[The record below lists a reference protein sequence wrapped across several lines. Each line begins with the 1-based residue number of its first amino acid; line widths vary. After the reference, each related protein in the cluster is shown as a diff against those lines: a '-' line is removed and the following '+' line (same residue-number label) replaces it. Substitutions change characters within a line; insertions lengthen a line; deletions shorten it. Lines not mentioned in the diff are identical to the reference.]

1 MKIKYYRDYSIF
13 LKLLLFVL
21 PLVTLLILSL
31 GYLTQNI
38 AKKALTETI
47 QGNLQNTADLK
58 VSKLEDFHKRV
69 YENITALQKNVF
81 IQQYIGDLT
90 IKNDSGASIN
100 AQALLEKPMYN
111 FVEIYKYHCVKL
123 INTDGYVV
131 YATGADKLLGTR
143 IGDPGDQAFLEGKR
157 DIYFSEIFLFDKIYK
172 MVVSAPIYNENELV
186 GLVALELNME
196 DVYSFVQNTTGMGE
210 TGETLLGK
218 KTSKGALF
226 LNPLRHDKSAALVRE
241 AKDGDVNATPALQ
254 AVNGNS
260 SLGIFNDYRGEEV
273 IAVSRFVPSFKW
285 GLVAKIDTKEAFQSV
300 GAIKKSVLSISVI
313 MVIVSFFLAL
323 SFARY
328 IIKPI
333 KMLKEAILI
342 LGQGNVVKNELK
354 KKGNDEIGEMIDATN
369 NLAEFQKNII
379 QFATNI
385 GDGKFDI
392 ATNIDA
398 SKGELGAS
406 LTTMSDN
413 LQQVAKE
420 DEKRNWATVGL
431 AKFAD
436 ILRSR
441 DESLEMLS
449 DKIISNLVKYLNANQ
464 GSIFVINEE
473 GSEKFLEL
481 TASYAWDR
489 KKFKEKRILLGEG
502 LAGRCWQ
509 EAERVYL
516 TDVPNDYIEITSGL
530 GKANPT
536 CILIVPMKMDDKVFG
551 VIEIAS
557 FNKIEQ
563 FQIEFIE
570 KLAESIASTIY
581 NTKVNLQ
588 TAYLLEES
596 KEMTEELRAQE
607 EEMRQNMEE
616 MQATQE
622 EMEKITQEKDVIIAE
637 LKKQL
642 KK

>member
-1 MKIKYYRDYSIF
+1 MKIKYYRDFSIF
-13 LKLLLFVL
+13 VKLLLFVL
-21 PLVTLLILSL
+21 PLVVLLVFTL
-31 GYLTQNI
+31 GYISQNI

-69 YENITALQKNVF
+69 HENITALQKDIF
-81 IQQYIGDLT
+81 IQQYTGDLT
-90 IKNDSGASIN
+90 IKNDSGESLN
-100 AQALLEKPMYN
+100 AQAMLMKPMHD
-111 FVEIYKYHCVKL
+111 FVETYKYHCVKL
-123 INTDGYVV
+123 VNTDGYVV
-131 YATGADKLLGTR
+131 YATGADRLLGTK
-143 IGDPGDQAFLEGKR
+143 IGDPGDHAFLEGRR
-157 DIYFSEIFLFDKIYK
+157 DIYFSDIFLFDKIYK
-172 MVVSAPIYNENELV
+172 MVVSAPIYSDNEFV
-186 GLVALELNME
+186 GLVAMELNME
-196 DVYSFVQNTTGMGE
+196 DIYSFVQNTTGLGE

-226 LNPLRHDKSAALVRE
+226 LNPLRHDKSAALIRE
-241 AKDGDVNATPALQ
+241 AKDGDVNAVPVLQ

-260 SLGIFNDYRGEEV
+260 SLGIYNDYRGEEV

-300 GAIKKSVLSISVI
+300 ETIKKSVLSISVVMI
-313 MVIVSFFLAL
+313 IVSFLLAL

-333 KMLKEAILI
+333 KMLKEAILV
-342 LGQGNVVKNELK
+342 LGQGNVVKEKLA

-369 NLAEFQKNII
+369 NLAEFQSNII
-379 QFATNI
+379 AFATNI

-392 ATNIDA
+392 ASNIDA

-449 DKIISNLVKYLNANQ
+449 DKIIANLVKYLNANQ
-464 GSIFVINEE
+464 GNIFVINEE

-516 TDVPNDYIEITSGL
+516 TDVPNDYVEITSGL

-536 CILIVPMKMDDKVFG
+536 SILIVPMKMDEKVFG

-557 FNKIEQ
+557 FNQ
-563 FQIEFIE
+563 FESYQIDFIE

-622 EMEKITQEKDVIIAE
+622 EMEKITQEKDVIIAD
-637 LKKQL
+637 LKKKL
-642 KK
+642 NK